1 MTQIKQIKQDLS
13 YILDNQIDLDYFNE
27 KDITAISNICL
38 NTLKSIYVNC
48 QITEEQ
54 VIKIIK
60 GVRVEGEEEE
70 IDPKIKE
77 FRKYPHYKQGSRDWL
92 TQRNN
97 YLTASTI
104 AAAIGLKGKAARRE
118 LLIGKV
124 SFGKL
129 NTFRGNSATN
139 WGNKHEEVANMIY
152 CYRNNVT
159 VHEFGLIPSEK
170 YPILGVSPDGIV
182 STGRMLEIKCPYS
195 RIIDGKIKTDYYHQM
210 QEQMTVCEYDE
221 CDFLEVT
228 LRDVS
233 DYQFWEDFNYYDPND
248 NINREKGIVIAYLDM
263 DDLDEQ
269 TSEPG
274 LKYMYSP
281 IELGLLE
288 DESKLR
294 QWVDQNIA
302 KITAS
307 SGRKIFIKQSY
318 WHLKVYNCQE
328 VKRDPEWIV
337 ENWPIL
343 QEFWKEVEHYREV
356 GVDKLLEKIEAEKK
370 TKSKKRST
378 KTYIPQAFQEGN
390 CFL

>member
-1 MTQIKQIKQDLS
+1 
-13 YILDNQIDLDYFNE
+13 
-27 KDITAISNICL
+27 
-38 NTLKSIYVNC
+38 
-48 QITEEQ
+48 
-54 VIKIIK
+54 
-60 GVRVEGEEEE
+60 
-70 IDPKIKE
+70 
-77 FRKYPHYKQGSRDWL
+77 
-92 TQRNN
+92 
-97 YLTASTI
+97 
-104 AAAIGLKGKAARRE
+104 
-118 LLIGKV
+118 
-124 SFGKL
+124 
-129 NTFRGNSATN
+129 
-139 WGNKHEEVANMIY
+139 MIY

-195 RIIDGKIKTDYYHQM
+195 RVIDGKIKTDYYHQM
-210 QEQMTVCEYDE
+210 QEQMAVCEYDE

-370 TKSKKRST
+370 AKSKKRSP
-378 KTYIPQAFQEGN
+378 KNYIPQAFQEGN